1 MGSTNKTT
9 GYELPQWVG
18 TDKPTFLGDLN
29 DAFLKIDNGMTANKG
44 DASSAVATAG
54 AAKQTADNATTKV
67 TELTQTVAGLTD
79 SVEASDAKAD
89 SATATAGQ
97 ALQVANGQAS
107 IINAHTNSINALN
120 ASVGSIEQTIGG
132 NVWTNGVLSSINS
145 GATLQGGFVSYNP
158 YLKLLNISANVLG
171 NNLVNPTAGTSLLK
185 ITNLSLP
192 NSTTRTI
199 NAMFDIR
206 KTDASFVSVAGTISP
221 DGTIAFGENVTG
233 TISLLGIQCML
244 TTNNW
249 S

>member
-9 GYELPQWVG
+9 GYELPQWIG

-29 DAFLKIDNGMTANKG
+29 DAFLKIDNGMTTNKG
-44 DASSAVATAG
+44 DATSAVATAG

-67 TELTQTVAGLTD
+67 TELTQTVAGLNE

-89 SATATAGQ
+89 AATATAQQ
-97 ALQVANGQAS
+97 ALTTANAQAS
-107 IINAHTNSINALN
+107 VVNGHTNSINALN

-145 GATLQGGFVSYNP
+145 GATLNGGFVSYNP
-158 YLKLLNISANVLG
+158 YLKLLNISANVAG
-171 NNLVNPTAGTSLLK
+171 SNLVNPTAGTSLLK

-192 NSTTRTI
+192 NSTSRTI

-206 KTDASFVSVAGTISP
+206 KSDGSFVSIAGTISP

-233 TISLLGIQCML
+233 TISLLGIQCVL